1 MKQQHERE
9 AVAMET
15 QPLLV
20 KVWCRMFLTWHHAIK
35 GDGALANEVLT
46 NGIMIPHQETH

>member
-1 MKQQHERE
+1 MNHQQQRE

-15 QPLLV
+15 QSLV
-20 KVWCRMFLTWHHAIK
+20 WWLMFLTWHHAIK

-46 NGIMIPHQETH
+46 DGIVIPHKETH